1 MRLQRALARAGVASR
16 RGAEALIIAGRV
28 RVNGTV
34 AELGQSVDPVT
45 DAITVGGR
53 RVKQV
58 KVAWIALN
66 KPAGYVVTRRDTEGR
81 STVFDLVPDLP
92 GLAYVGRLDVA
103 TTGLLLLTTDGEA
116 VHRLT
121 HPRFAVE
128 RTYRVIVRGRPADD
142 IRRAFQ
148 RPVVIDRRRVSI
160 VGFRVRRGERGAS
173 DLTITLTEGRNRI
186 VRRACEHVGLDV
198 VRLIRLSHGPVKLG
212 RLALGRWRY
221 LTTREISAIRAGR

>member
-34 AELGQSVDPVT
+34 AELGQSVDPAV
-45 DAITVGGR
+45 DGITVGGR
-53 RVKQV
+53 RVQPV
-58 KVAWIALN
+58 QLAWIALN

-116 VHRLT
+116 LHRLT
-121 HPRFAVE
+121 HPRFVVE
-128 RTYRVIVRGRPADD
+128 RTYRAIVRGRSADD
-142 IRRAFQ
+142 IRRALR
-148 RPVVIDRRRVSI
+148 RPIVIGRRRVSI
-160 VGFRVRRGERGAS
+160 VSFGVRRAERGAS
-173 DLTITLTEGRNRI
+173 VITLTLTEGRNRI
-186 VRRACEHVGLDV
+186 VRRVCEHIGLDV
-198 VRLIRLSHGPVKLG
+198 ARLIRLSHGPVKLG
-212 RLALGRWRY
+212 RLAPGRWRY
-221 LTTREISAIRAGR
+221 LTANEISAIRAGR

>member
-1 MRLQRALARAGVASR
+1 MRLQRALERAGVASR

-34 AELGQSVDPVT
+34 AELGQSVDPAV
-45 DAITVGGR
+45 DGITVGGR
-53 RVKQV
+53 RVQPV
-58 KVAWIALN
+58 KLAWIALH

-128 RTYRVIVRGRPADD
+128 RTYRAIVRGGSADD
-142 IRRAFQ
+142 IRRALQ
-148 RPVVIDRRRVSI
+148 VPIVIGGRRVSI
-160 VGFRVRRGERGAS
+160 VSFGVRRAERGAS
-173 DLTITLTEGRNRI
+173 VITLTLTEGRNRI
-186 VRRACEHVGLDV
+186 VRRVCEHIGLDV
-198 VRLIRLSHGPVKLG
+198 ARLIRLSHGPVKLG
-212 RLALGRWRY
+212 RLAPGRWRY
-221 LTTREISAIRAGR
+221 LTANEISAIRAGR

>member
-34 AELGQSVDPVT
+34 AELGQSVDPAV
-45 DAITVGGR
+45 DGITVGGR
-53 RVKQV
+53 RVQPV
-58 KVAWIALN
+58 KLAWIALN

-121 HPRFAVE
+121 HPRFVVE
-128 RTYRVIVRGRPADD
+128 RTYRAIVRGRSADD
-142 IRRAFQ
+142 IRRALR
-148 RPVVIDRRRVSI
+148 RPIVIGRRRVSI
-160 VGFRVRRGERGAS
+160 VSFGVRRAERGAS
-173 DLTITLTEGRNRI
+173 VITLTLTEGRNRI
-186 VRRACEHVGLDV
+186 VRRVCEHIGLDV
-198 VRLIRLSHGPVKLG
+198 ARLIRLSHGPVKLG
-212 RLALGRWRY
+212 RLAPGRWRY
-221 LTTREISAIRAGR
+221 LTANEISAIRAGR

>member
-16 RGAEALIIAGRV
+16 RGAEVLIVAGRV

-34 AELGQSVDPVT
+34 AELGQSVDPAI
-45 DAITVGGR
+45 DAVTVGGR
-53 RVKQV
+53 RLKQV

-121 HPRFAVE
+121 HPRFAIE
-128 RTYRVIVRGRPADD
+128 RTYRAIVRGRPADD

-148 RPVVIDRRRVSI
+148 RPVVIGRRRVSI

-186 VRRACEHVGLDV
+186 VRRACEHLGLEV
-198 VRLIRLSHGPVKLG
+198 VRLMRLSHGPVKLG
-212 RLALGRWRY
+212 RLAPGRWRY

>member
-1 MRLQRALARAGVASR
+1 M
-16 RGAEALIIAGRV
+16 LIVAGRV
-28 RVNGTV
+28 LVNGTV
-34 AELGQSVDPVT
+34 AELGVRVDPT
-45 DAITVGGR
+45 IDLITVGGR
-53 RVKQV
+53 RVKQM

-116 VHRLT
+116 AHRLT

-128 RTYRVIVRGRPADD
+128 RTYRAIVRGRPADD
-142 IRRAFQ
+142 IRRALR
-148 RPVVIDRRRVSI
+148 RPVVIGRRRVSI
-160 VGFRVRRGERGAS
+160 VRFGVRRAERGAS
-173 DLTITLTEGRNRI
+173 DVTLTLTEGRNRI
-186 VRRACEHVGLDV
+186 VRRVCEQLGLDV

-212 RLALGRWRY
+212 RLAPGRWRY
-221 LTTREISAIRAGR
+221 LTANEISAIRAGR

>member
-16 RGAEALIIAGRV
+16 RGAEVLIVAGRV

-34 AELGQSVDPVT
+34 AELGVRVDPT
-45 DAITVGGR
+45 IDLITVGGR
-53 RVKQV
+53 RVTQT

-116 VHRLT
+116 AHRLT

-128 RTYRVIVRGRPADD
+128 RTYRAIVRGRPADD
-142 IRRAFQ
+142 IRRALR
-148 RPVVIDRRRVSI
+148 RPVVIGRRRVSI
-160 VGFRVRRGERGAS
+160 VRFGVRRAERGAS
-173 DLTITLTEGRNRI
+173 DVTLTLTEGRNRI
-186 VRRACEHVGLDV
+186 VRRVCEHLGLDV

-212 RLALGRWRY
+212 RLAPGRWRY
-221 LTTREISAIRAGR
+221 LTANEISAIRAGR

>member
-16 RGAEALIIAGRV
+16 RGAEVLIVAGRV

-34 AELGQSVDPVT
+34 AELGVRVDPT
-45 DAITVGGR
+45 IDLITVGGR
-53 RVKQV
+53 RVTQT

-66 KPAGYVVTRRDTEGR
+66 KPAGYVVTRRDPEGR

-116 VHRLT
+116 AHRLT

-128 RTYRVIVRGRPADD
+128 RTYRAIVRGRPADD
-142 IRRAFQ
+142 IRRALR
-148 RPVVIDRRRVSI
+148 RPVVIGRRRVSI
-160 VGFRVRRGERGAS
+160 VRFGVRRAERGAS
-173 DLTITLTEGRNRI
+173 DVTLTLTEGRNRI
-186 VRRACEHVGLDV
+186 VRRVCEHLGLDV

-212 RLALGRWRY
+212 RLAPGRWRY
-221 LTTREISAIRAGR
+221 LTANEISAIRAGR

>member
-1 MRLQRALARAGVASR
+1 MIV
-16 RGAEALIIAGRV
+16 AGRV
-28 RVNGTV
+28 RVNGAV
-34 AELGQSVDPVT
+34 AELGQSADPTIDAVT
-45 DAITVGGR
+45 VSGR
-53 RVKQV
+53 RLKPV

-116 VHRLT
+116 AHRLT

-142 IRRAFQ
+142 IRRALQ
-148 RPVVIDRRRVSI
+148 LPMVIGVRRVSV

-173 DLTITLTEGRNRI
+173 DITITLTEGRNRI
-186 VRRACEHVGLDV
+186 VRRICEHLGLDV
-198 VRLIRLSHGPVKLG
+198 ARLMRLSHGPVKLG
-212 RLALGRWRY
+212 RLAPGRWRY
-221 LTTREISAIRAGR
+221 LTTHEISAIRADR

>member
-34 AELGQSVDPVT
+34 AELGQSVDAAV

-53 RVKQV
+53 RLQPV

-128 RTYRVIVRGRPADD
+128 RTYRAIVRGRSADD
-142 IRRAFQ
+142 IRRALQ
-148 RPVVIDRRRVSI
+148 RPIVIGRRRVSI
-160 VGFRVRRGERGAS
+160 VSFGVRRAERGAS
-173 DLTITLTEGRNRI
+173 VITLTLTEGRNRI
-186 VRRACEHVGLDV
+186 VRRVCEHIGLDV
-198 VRLIRLSHGPVKLG
+198 ARLIRLSHGPVKLG
-212 RLALGRWRY
+212 RLAPGRWRY
-221 LTTREISAIRAGR
+221 LTANEISAIRAGR

>member
-1 MRLQRALARAGVASR
+1 MIV
-16 RGAEALIIAGRV
+16 AGRV
-28 RVNGTV
+28 RVNGAV
-34 AELGQSVDPVT
+34 AELGQSADPTIDAVT
-45 DAITVGGR
+45 VSGR
-53 RVKQV
+53 RLKPV

-116 VHRLT
+116 AHRLT

-142 IRRAFQ
+142 IRRALQ
-148 RPVVIDRRRVSI
+148 LPMVIGVRRVSV

-186 VRRACEHVGLDV
+186 VRRICEHLGLDV
-198 VRLIRLSHGPVKLG
+198 ARLMRLSHGPVKLG
-212 RLALGRWRY
+212 RLAPGRWRY
-221 LTTREISAIRAGR
+221 LTTHEISAIRADR

>member
-53 RVKQV
+53 RVKQA

>member
-1 MRLQRALARAGVASR
+1 M
-16 RGAEALIIAGRV
+16 LIVAGRV

-34 AELGQSVDPVT
+34 AELGQSVDPAI
-45 DAITVGGR
+45 DAVTVGGCR
-53 RVKQV
+53 LKQV

-116 VHRLT
+116 AHRLT

-128 RTYRVIVRGRPADD
+128 RTYRAIVRGRPADD
-142 IRRAFQ
+142 IRRALR
-148 RPVVIDRRRVSI
+148 RPVVIGRRRVSI
-160 VGFRVRRGERGAS
+160 VGFRVSRGERGTS

-186 VRRACEHVGLDV
+186 VRRVCEQLGLDV
-198 VRLIRLSHGPVKLG
+198 VRLMRLSHGPVKLG
-212 RLALGRWRY
+212 RLAPGHWRY
-221 LTTREISAIRAGR
+221 LTTYEISAIRAGR

>member
-16 RGAEALIIAGRV
+16 RGAEVLIVAGRV
-28 RVNGTV
+28 LVNGTV
-34 AELGQSVDPVT
+34 AELGVRVDPTV
-45 DAITVGGR
+45 DLITVGGR
-53 RVKQV
+53 RVKQM

-116 VHRLT
+116 AHRLT

-128 RTYRVIVRGRPADD
+128 RTYRAIVRGRPADD
-142 IRRAFQ
+142 IRRALR
-148 RPVVIDRRRVSI
+148 RPVVIGRRRVSI
-160 VGFRVRRGERGAS
+160 VRFGVRRAERGAS
-173 DLTITLTEGRNRI
+173 DVTLTLTEGRNRI
-186 VRRACEHVGLDV
+186 VRRVCEHIGLDV

-212 RLALGRWRY
+212 RLAPGRWRY
-221 LTTREISAIRAGR
+221 LTTNEISAIRAGR

>member
-34 AELGQSVDPVT
+34 AELGQSVDPAT

-128 RTYRVIVRGRPADD
+128 RTYRAIVRGRPADD

-148 RPVVIDRRRVSI
+148 RPVVIGRRRVGI
-160 VGFRVRRGERGAS
+160 VGFRVRPGERGAS

-186 VRRACEHVGLDV
+186 VRRACEHVGLEV

-212 RLALGRWRY
+212 RLAPGRWRY

>member
-1 MRLQRALARAGVASR
+1 
-16 RGAEALIIAGRV
+16 LIVAGRV
-28 RVNGTV
+28 RVNGAV
-34 AELGQSVDPVT
+34 AELGQSADPTIDAVT
-45 DAITVGGR
+45 VSGR
-53 RVKQV
+53 RLKPV

-116 VHRLT
+116 AHRLT

-142 IRRAFQ
+142 IRRALQ
-148 RPVVIDRRRVSI
+148 LPMVIGVRRVSV

-186 VRRACEHVGLDV
+186 VRRICEHLGLDV
-198 VRLIRLSHGPVKLG
+198 ARLMRLSHGPVKLG
-212 RLALGRWRY
+212 RLAPGRWRY
-221 LTTREISAIRAGR
+221 LTTHEISAIRADR